1 MGYLSLVG
9 KLDGSNQLCYNVPA
23 NMIIT
28 GGLVVKK
35 TLVEVD
41 IFASIKDVNNK
52 IRDVFPGK
60 PLSNFFEL
68 PGFKGLSLISGDK
81 LYISTDSSN
90 NEILGE
96 CIISLY
102 SDNIAGSRVEFP
114 HLIAQTSESC
124 TVGGKLLEIT
134 DFLPLA
140 NYSVTITSNI
150 PVSNGVNLK
159 LYKWITNTPQF
170 STRNDPNMIFVGQVP
185 DTGGEVTFQIPETN
199 FYGFSVTAGNPSNS
213 DDEDAACFSWDKH
226 LRTLTINELIPL
238 SGGGGS
244 R

>member
-35 TLVEVD
+35 TSGDVNV
-41 IFASIKDVNNK
+41 FASIKDVNNK
-52 IRDVFPGK
+52 IRDIFPTK
-60 PLSNFFEL
+60 PLPGFIEL
-68 PGFKGLSLISGDK
+68 LGFKGLSLISGDK
-81 LYISTDSSN
+81 LYISTNSSN

-102 SDNIAGSRVEFP
+102 SDNIAGSRIEIP
-114 HLIAQTSESC
+114 HLIAQTSASC
-124 TVGGKLLEIT
+124 AVGGKLLEVI
-134 DFLPLA
+134 DFLPLST
-140 NYSVTITSNI
+140 YTVTIDPDIS
-150 PVSNGVNLK
+150 VSSGINLK
-159 LYKWITNTPQF
+159 LYKWINTPQF
-170 STRNDPNMIFVGQVP
+170 STGNDPNMVFIGQVP
-185 DTGGEVTFQIPETN
+185 DTGGEVTFQVPETD

-213 DDEDAACFSWDKH
+213 DNEDIACFSWDKH

-238 SGGGGS
+238 SGGGGGGT
-244 R
+244 